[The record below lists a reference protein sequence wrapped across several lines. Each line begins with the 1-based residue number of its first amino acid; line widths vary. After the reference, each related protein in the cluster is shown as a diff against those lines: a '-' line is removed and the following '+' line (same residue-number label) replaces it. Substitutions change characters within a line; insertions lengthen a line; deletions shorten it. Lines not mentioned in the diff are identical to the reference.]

1 MVNELPDQEQK
12 MFARFLEIEDNH
24 IDAVQAELDYITHTG
39 YWFDFKEF
47 DMEEL

>member
-1 MVNELPDQEQK
+1 MTDEGQK
-12 MFARFLEIEDNH
+12 MFARFLEIEENH
-24 IDAVQAELDYITHTG
+24 IAAVQAELDYITNTG

>member
-1 MVNELPDQEQK
+1 
-12 MFARFLEIEDNH
+12 MFARFLEIEAGH
-24 IDAVQAELDYITHTG
+24 IAIVQAELDYISHTG